1 MAKSG
6 RKKESAQVLKMRG
19 TDRVDRPREAP
30 VEHLPGPA
38 RKPKWLKGLA
48 SDIWDDKLEIFYE
61 RGQSARG
68 CESLLAQYCSLEAA
82 LIENYWSKGA
92 EPPITMINSH
102 RIYGN
107 EFFDS
112 PASQQVPNPSAVP
125 SNVFNAHGKP
135 PK

>member
-1 MAKSG
+1 MAKPG
-6 RKKESAQVLKMRG
+6 RKKESAKVLNMRG
-19 TDRVDRPREAP
+19 TDRADRPREAP
-30 VEHLPGPA
+30 VEHLVGPA
-38 RKPKWLKGLA
+38 RKPKWLKDLA
-48 SDIWDDKLEIFYE
+48 SDIWDEKIENFEE

-82 LIENYWSKGA
+82 LINHWEKGE
-92 EPPITMINSH
+92 EPPITWVNAH

-112 PASQQVPNPSAVP
+112 PASQQVPNPGAVP
-125 SNVFNAHGKP
+125 SNPFNSHGKP